1 MKKKIIIYAL
11 SVIVLMEIVCLAGL
25 CICKGQ
31 DDSITD
37 VVIREIP
44 QQTVL
49 YTVYRGDYYM
59 MGDAINALYMLANS
73 RGIKPCGEV
82 STCCLNS
89 PIVTNSSHMLVEI
102 QIPVENSAIEK
113 SGTLGEMTDIKV
125 LPAMKV
131 AVAIKPEGC
140 NDPTSIING
149 LFSWVNKKGYI
160 VIGRMH
166 QTVMDGGKG
175 SYHKLRTEFMLPVDS
190 LHNKS
195 RITLTTDP
203 CYM

>member
-1 MKKKIIIYAL
+1 
-11 SVIVLMEIVCLAGL
+11 VIVLVEIVCLAGL

-31 DDSITD
+31 DDIITN
-37 VVIREIP
+37 VFIREIP

-59 MGDAINALYMLANS
+59 MGDAINELYALANS

-89 PIVTNSSHMLVEI
+89 PIVTDSSQMLVEI
-102 QIPVENSAIEK
+102 QIPVENTAIEK
-113 SGTLGEMTDIKV
+113 KGTLGAMTDIKI
-125 LPAMKV
+125 LPPMKV
-131 AVAIKPEGC
+131 AVAVKPEGC
-140 NDPTSIING
+140 NDPTSIIND
-149 LFSWVNKKGYI
+149 LFSWVNKKDYV
-160 VIGRMH
+160 VIGRMR
-166 QTVMDGGKG
+166 QTIMDGGRG
-175 SYHKLRTEFMLPVDS
+175 SYHKLRTEFILPVDS
-190 LHNKS
+190 IHNKS

>member
-1 MKKKIIIYAL
+1 
-11 SVIVLMEIVCLAGL
+11 MEIVCLAGL

-31 DDSITD
+31 DDSITN
-37 VVIREIP
+37 VFIREIP

-49 YTVYRGDYYM
+49 YTIYRGDYFKIS
-59 MGDAINALYMLANS
+59 DAIKELYALVNS
-73 RGIKPCGEV
+73 KGIKLCGQV

-89 PIVTNSSHMLVEI
+89 PVSTDNSHMLIEI
-102 QIPVENSAIEK
+102 QIPVENVAIELA
-113 SGTLGEMTDIKV
+113 GTLGAMTDIKI
-125 LPAMKV
+125 LPPMKV

-166 QTVMDGGKG
+166 QTIMDGGKG
-175 SYHKLRTEFMLPVDS
+175 SYHKLRTEFVLPVDN